1 MRNQFRG
8 NLVLGE
14 ETFEK
19 EETFEI
25 VKETVLLP
33 FLEFRNQILHENFSD
48 YYNLVIILVIITI
61 FLLSSNK
68 KQQQQQQKSEQ
79 EKFIT

>member
-25 VKETVLLP
+25 IKETVLLP
-33 FLEFRNQILHENFSD
+33 FLEFRNQILHENLFSD
-48 YYNLVIILVIITI
+48 YYNFLII
-61 FLLSSNK
+61 FK
-68 KQQQQQQKSEQ
+68 
-79 EKFIT
+79 

>member
-8 NLVLGE
+8 ILVLGE

-33 FLEFRNQILHENFSD
+33 FLEFRNQILHENLFSG
-48 YYNLVIILVIITI
+48 YYNFLII
-61 FLLSSNK
+61 FK
-68 KQQQQQQKSEQ
+68 
-79 EKFIT
+79 

>member
-1 MRNQFRG
+1 MRNQFRE

-33 FLEFRNQILHENFSD
+33 FLEFRNQILHESLFSG
-48 YYNLVIILVIITI
+48 YYNFLII
-61 FLLSSNK
+61 FK
-68 KQQQQQQKSEQ
+68 
-79 EKFIT
+79 

>member
-8 NLVLGE
+8 NLVQGE

-33 FLEFRNQILHENFSD
+33 FLEFRNQILHENLFSD
-48 YYNLVIILVIITI
+48 YFNFLII
-61 FLLSSNK
+61 FR
-68 KQQQQQQKSEQ
+68 
-79 EKFIT
+79 

>member
-14 ETFEK
+14 ETFQ
-19 EETFEI
+19 I

-33 FLEFRNQILHENFSD
+33 FLEFRNQILHESLFSG
-48 YYNLVIILVIITI
+48 YYNFLII
-61 FLLSSNK
+61 FK
-68 KQQQQQQKSEQ
+68 
-79 EKFIT
+79 

>member
-8 NLVLGE
+8 NLVIGE

-25 VKETVLLP
+25 VKETIVLP
-33 FLEFRNQILHENFSD
+33 FLEFRNQILHKNFFSD
-48 YYNLVIILVIITI
+48 YYNFLVI
-61 FLLSSNK
+61 F
-68 KQQQQQQKSEQ
+68 E
-79 EKFIT
+79 

>member
-14 ETFEK
+14 ETFE
-19 EETFEI
+19 I

-33 FLEFRNQILHENFSD
+33 FQEFQNQILHKNVFSD
-48 YYNLVIILVIITI
+48 YHNFLVY
-61 FLLSSNK
+61 FK
-68 KQQQQQQKSEQ
+68 
-79 EKFIT
+79 

>member
-1 MRNQFRG
+1 MRNQFRE

-33 FLEFRNQILHENFSD
+33 FLEFRNQILHKNVFSD
-48 YYNLVIILVIITI
+48 YHN
-61 FLLSSNK
+61 FLINFK
-68 KQQQQQQKSEQ
+68 
-79 EKFIT
+79 

>member
-8 NLVLGE
+8 NLVIGE

-25 VKETVLLP
+25 TKETIVLR
-33 FLEFRNQILHENFSD
+33 FLEFRNQILHKNLFSD
-48 YYNLVIILVIITI
+48 YYHFLII
-61 FLLSSNK
+61 F
-68 KQQQQQQKSEQ
+68 E
-79 EKFIT
+79 

>member
-8 NLVLGE
+8 NLVIGE

-25 VKETVLLP
+25 AKETIVLP
-33 FLEFRNQILHENFSD
+33 FLEFRNQILQKNLFSD
-48 YYNLVIILVIITI
+48 YYHFLII
-61 FLLSSNK
+61 F
-68 KQQQQQQKSEQ
+68 E
-79 EKFIT
+79 

>member
-1 MRNQFRG
+1 MRNQFRE

-19 EETFEI
+19 EGTFEI

-33 FLEFRNQILHENFSD
+33 FLEFRNQILHESLFSG
-48 YYNLVIILVIITI
+48 YYNFVII
-61 FLLSSNK
+61 FK
-68 KQQQQQQKSEQ
+68 
-79 EKFIT
+79 

>member
-14 ETFEK
+14 ETFE
-19 EETFEI
+19 T

-33 FLEFRNQILHENFSD
+33 FLEFRNQILHKNVFSD
-48 YYNLVIILVIITI
+48 YHN
-61 FLLSSNK
+61 F
-68 KQQQQQQKSEQ
+68 
-79 EKFIT
+79 FINFK

>member
-8 NLVLGE
+8 NLVQGE

-25 VKETVLLP
+25 VKETVLLS
-33 FLEFRNQILHENFSD
+33 FLEFRNQILHKNLFCD
-48 YYNLVIILVIITI
+48 YYNFLII
-61 FLLSSNK
+61 FK
-68 KQQQQQQKSEQ
+68 
-79 EKFIT
+79 

>member
-8 NLVLGE
+8 NLVIGE

-25 VKETVLLP
+25 AKETIVLP
-33 FLEFRNQILHENFSD
+33 FLEFRNQIFHKNLFSD
-48 YYNLVIILVIITI
+48 YYHFLII
-61 FLLSSNK
+61 F
-68 KQQQQQQKSEQ
+68 E
-79 EKFIT
+79 

>member
-1 MRNQFRG
+1 MRKQFTG
-8 NLVLGE
+8 NLLLEE

-33 FLEFRNQILHENFSD
+33 FLEFRNQILHENLFSD
-48 YYNLVIILVIITI
+48 YYHFLII
-61 FLLSSNK
+61 F
-68 KQQQQQQKSEQ
+68 KQQHQQQKSEQ
-79 EKFIT
+79 EKLIT